1 MLSPA
6 DPVAGRSP
14 YWQASHLF
22 ASVALG
28 EGLLWLLDKGR
39 ISAVTGIEDKQST
52 AYDEQETGSYS
63 QQGLDNL

>member
-1 MLSPA
+1 M
-6 DPVAGRSP
+6 
-14 YWQASHLF
+14 
-22 ASVALG
+22 
-28 EGLLWLLDKGR
+28 WLLDKGR